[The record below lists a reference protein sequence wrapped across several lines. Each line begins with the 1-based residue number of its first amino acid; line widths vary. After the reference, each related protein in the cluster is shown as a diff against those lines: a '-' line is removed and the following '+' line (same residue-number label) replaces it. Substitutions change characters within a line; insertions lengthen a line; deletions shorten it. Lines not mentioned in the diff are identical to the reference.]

1 MKKSDIQSA
10 LESVGNSTEKNIVAA
25 GLVRNI
31 QIFGDEVIVDA
42 ESISPTLQAKKKL
55 EVDIM
60 KAIHD
65 EVHEKAKVT
74 VNVTVSEKKAKEVA
88 DNVIKGAAIPGVQNI
103 IAVASGKG
111 GVGKSTVTANLA
123 VTLHKMGFKVGLID
137 ADIYGPSAP
146 IMFDIQHAK
155 PITVHVDG
163 KNMMGPVEG
172 YGVKVMSIGFF
183 ANMDQ
188 AVVWRGAMATKALT
202 QMIHDTH
209 WGELDFLLID
219 LPPGTGDIHLSM
231 VQNVPVTGAVV
242 VSTPQKVALADARKG
257 VAMFKMDQ
265 INVPVLGILENMSY
279 FTPPELPENKYYLF
293 GKEGARQLAKT
304 MDVPF
309 LGELPLVQSIREAGD
324 VGRPAALQ
332 DGTAIPLAF
341 EEIAR
346 NIVSEVADRNENLP
360 PTEFVRITTMAG
372 CSPKKK

>member
-1 MKKSDIQSA
+1 MKKSEIINA
-10 LESVGNSTEKNIVAA
+10 LESVGNSTVTNIVAE
-25 GLVRNI
+25 GLIKNI
-31 QIFGDEVIVDA
+31 QIFGDEVIIDA
-42 ESISPTLQAKKKL
+42 ESLSPTLQSKKKL

-65 EVHEKAKVT
+65 KVYEKAKVQ
-74 VNVTVSEKKAKEVA
+74 VKITVSEKAKEVA
-88 DNVIKGAAIPGVQNI
+88 SNVIKGAAIPGVQNI
-103 IAVASGKG
+103 IAIASGKG

-137 ADIYGPSAP
+137 ADIYGPSVP
-146 IMFDIQHAK
+146 VMFDVQHAK
-155 PITVHVDG
+155 PVSVFVDG
-163 KNMMGPVEG
+163 KSKMRPVEAD
-172 YGVKVMSIGFF
+172 GVKVMTLGFF
-183 ANMDQ
+183 ANTDQ

-242 VSTPQKVALADARKG
+242 VSTPQRVALADARKG

-293 GKEGARQLAKT
+293 GKEGAQNLAKSL
-304 MDVPF
+304 DIPF

-332 DGTAIPLAF
+332 EGTDLPLAF
-341 EEIAR
+341 DELAR
-346 NIVSEVADRNENLP
+346 NIVTELANRNEHLP
-360 PTEFVRITTMAG
+360 PTEIVRITTMAG
-372 CSPKKK
+372 CSTK